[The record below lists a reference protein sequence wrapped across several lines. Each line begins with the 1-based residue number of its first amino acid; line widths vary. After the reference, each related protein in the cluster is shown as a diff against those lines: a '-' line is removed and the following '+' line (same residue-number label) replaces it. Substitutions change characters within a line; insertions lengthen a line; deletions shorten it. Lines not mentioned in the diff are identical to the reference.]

1 MDKKEEG
8 KVKRGEKMDTKK
20 LGKLGLGNKLLVFFM
35 ITVLVAVI
43 WFITEIVKNGFKAA
57 WSDNWGKIVLIF
69 IAELVIFWIG
79 IIMVYISSKQLGVKW
94 RTIGALCGW
103 IPVVNL
109 IVLGKIISVT
119 GKEYRFEKKKIKQDE
134 KRADNMICRTQYP
147 ILMVHGVFFRDFQN
161 FNYWGRVPEELEKNG
176 ATIYYGQHQSAAS
189 VADCAQELADR
200 IKHIVKESGCG
211 KVNVIAHSKGG
222 LDTKYAI
229 AKLGMD
235 KYVASLTTIN
245 TPHRGCE
252 FADYLLGKAPEGLKE
267 KVAKTYNTALKKL
280 GDKNPSFIAA
290 VTDLTAS
297 GCQRINNE
305 IGNFDYRK
313 HGVYTQSVGSW
324 MKEAGSGAFP
334 LNMSYLLVKHFD
346 GPNDGLVGE
355 PSFRFGENYTF
366 LENKKSKRGISHG
379 DMIDLN
385 RENIDGFDVREFYV
399 QLVAD
404 LKKQG
409 L

>member
-1 MDKKEEG
+1 MDFKEKK
-8 KVKRGEKMDTKK
+8 R
-20 LGKLGLGNKLLVFFM
+20 LSKLGLGNKLLILFM
-35 ITVLVAVI
+35 VALVAACAWVI
-43 WFITEIVKNGFKAA
+43 SLIVKKGIKQA
-57 WSDNWGKIVLIF
+57 WADNWGKILLIVF
-69 IAELVIFWIG
+69 AELIIFFIG
-79 IIMVYISSKQLGVKW
+79 IGLVYITSKQLGVKY
-94 RTIGALCGW
+94 RALGILCGW

-109 IVLGKIISVT
+109 VVLTKIIGVT
-119 GKEYRFEKKKIKQDE
+119 GAECGFEKKKLKLNE
-134 KRADNMICRTQYP
+134 KRADKQICRTKYP

-161 FNYWGRVPEELEKNG
+161 FNYWGRVPAELERNG
-176 ATIYYGQHQSAAS
+176 ATIYYGEHQSAAS
-189 VADCAQELADR
+189 VADSAEELADR
-200 IKHIVKESGCG
+200 IKSIVRETGCD

-235 KYVASLTTIN
+235 KHVASLTTIN
-245 TPHRGCE
+245 TPHTGCE
-252 FADYLLGKAPEGLKE
+252 FADYLLEKAPEGLKD
-267 KVAKTYNTALKKL
+267 KVAKAYNSALKKL

-290 VTDLTAS
+290 VSDLTAS
-297 GCQRINNE
+297 ACRRLNNE
-305 IGNFDYRK
+305 IGGFDYRR

-355 PSFRFGENYTF
+355 PSFHFGENYTF

-385 RENIDGFDVREFYV
+385 RENIPGFDVREFYV

-404 LKKQG
+404 LKKKG

>member
-1 MDKKEEG
+1 VDFKEKK
-8 KVKRGEKMDTKK
+8 RLSK
-20 LGKLGLGNKLLVFFM
+20 LGFGNKLLILFM
-35 ITVLVAVI
+35 VALVAAFAWVI
-43 WFITEIVKNGFKAA
+43 SLIVKNGIKQA
-57 WSDNWGKIVLIF
+57 WADNWGKILLIVF
-69 IAELVIFWIG
+69 AELIIFFIG
-79 IIMVYISSKQLGVKW
+79 IGLVYITSKQLGVKY
-94 RTIGALCGW
+94 RALGILCGW

-109 IVLGKIISVT
+109 VVLTKIIGVT
-119 GKEYRFEKKKIKQDE
+119 GAECSFEKKKQKLNE
-134 KRADNMICRTQYP
+134 KRADKQICRTKYP

-161 FNYWGRVPEELEKNG
+161 FNYWGRVPAELERNG
-176 ATIYYGQHQSAAS
+176 ATIYYGEHQSAAS
-189 VADCAQELADR
+189 VADSAEELADR
-200 IKHIVKESGCG
+200 IKSIVRETGCD

-235 KYVASLTTIN
+235 KHVASLTTIN
-245 TPHRGCE
+245 TPHTGCE
-252 FADYLLGKAPEGLKE
+252 FADYLLGKAPEGLKD
-267 KVAKTYNTALKKL
+267 KVAKAYNSALKKL

-290 VTDLTAS
+290 VSDLTAS
-297 GCQRINNE
+297 ACRRLNNE
-305 IGNFDYRK
+305 IGGFDYRR

-355 PSFRFGENYTF
+355 PSFHFGENYTF

-385 RENIDGFDVREFYV
+385 RENIPGFDVREFYV

-404 LKKQG
+404 LKKKG

>member
-1 MDKKEEG
+1 MDKK
-8 KVKRGEKMDTKK
+8 K
-20 LGKLGLGNKLLVFFM
+20 LSKLGLGNKLLLFF
-35 ITVLVAVI
+35 TVSVLAAVVWLI
-43 WFITEIVKNGFKAA
+43 VEISKNGFKAA
-57 WSDNWGKIVLIF
+57 WSDNWGKIVLII
-69 IAELVIFWIG
+69 IAEMIIFWIG

-94 RTIGALCGW
+94 RTIGALTGW
-103 IPVVNL
+103 IPVVNV

-119 GKEYRFEKKKIKQDE
+119 GKEYRFEKKKIKLDE
-134 KRADNMICRTQYP
+134 KRADKNICRTQYP

-176 ATIYYGQHQSAAS
+176 ATIYYGNHQSAAS
-189 VADCAQELADR
+189 VHDCAEELADR

-229 AKLGMD
+229 SKLGMD

-245 TPHRGCE
+245 TPHNGCE

-267 KVAKTYNTALKKL
+267 KVAKTYNSALKKL

-290 VTDLTAS
+290 VTDLTAT
-297 GCQRINNE
+297 GCRRINEE
-305 IGNFDYRK
+305 IGNFDFRK

-324 MKEAGSGAFP
+324 MKSPASGAFP

-355 PSFRFGENYTF
+355 PSFHFGENYTF
-366 LENKKSKRGISHG
+366 LENKKSNRGISHG

-404 LKKQG
+404 LKKMG